1 MENSNVTILVDA
13 KTEYTKQ
20 LINMIKNVIYQG
32 IKKIYNEAK
41 LDCLENG
48 NTLSKFQEYLS
59 KIPKWNQDII
69 NTEYEKII
77 IESKCDWLEDL
88 LTAVFV
94 SHTRILTSINFSK
107 NKKKINLKIPKVEN
121 FIHQC
126 YIDIA
131 RYFWKMPYLFDD
143 NVSKFE
149 YQRNRREAEII
160 IENSIGETIRKQLPV
175 KHILKEY
182 LGGDYDE
189 HNDEHNQEDN
199 LDDIDNKYKENLKK
213 IVKNELENFKT
224 NSLFSENSNTSEVLE
239 QPQENTTIEPAPQV
253 ENIEPTPQVENIEP
267 TPQVENIEPT
277 PQVEENN
284 VTETLQP
291 VQENTEIETL
301 QQVQENTEI
310 ETVPQIEENTEIETV
325 PQIEENIVTKIL
337 PLESNEED
345 NEINMELLDLDNNF
359 LGELDTTDLEEVN
372 FNNTR
377 IIEDKSIENI
387 MEGNLQEY
395 STNTNNNSEPII
407 EKKDDNI
414 KNIILN
420 TENNNDINLKK
431 ELLKKYMRKRD
442 YSFFEDASINNDEE

>member
-77 IESKCDWLEDL
+77 LESKCDWLEDL

-239 QPQENTTIEPAPQV
+239 QPQENTTIEP
-253 ENIEPTPQVENIEP
+253 TPQI
-267 TPQVENIEPT
+267 
-277 PQVEENN
+277 EEN
-284 VTETLQP
+284 TEIETLQP

-301 QQVQENTEI
+301 QQVQ
-310 ETVPQIEENTEIETV
+310 ENTEIETV

-442 YSFFEDASINNDEE
+442 YSFFEDASLNNDEE